1 MAPDRTRGKFFECP
15 DDRGPHPVTNPF
27 VRDSIRA
34 QALKHMLRHDNSKIV
49 HDDLFAFHVGATADL
64 FPQPILQRNA
74 SLSKSPRLH
83 LRMSGS
89 DRLNNVGA
97 LPQNPP
103 PNEYVPPISTPA
115 SNCPIVPPS
124 EYVPPV
130 LNIAPPP
137 SIEFHVR
144 SYVPPD
150 CAETFTTFW
159 LDPSPA
165 TSNNASATQPI
176 ERTAGH

>member
-1 MAPDRTRGKFFECP
+1 MRDFCSTVGFHPAVAAKYKETNPFQVCTSRWARMAPDRTRGKFFECP
-15 DDRGPHPVTNPF
+15 DDRGPHP
-27 VRDSIRA
+27 
-34 QALKHMLRHDNSKIV
+34 
-49 HDDLFAFHVGATADL
+49 
-64 FPQPILQRNA
+64 
-74 SLSKSPRLH
+74 
-83 LRMSGS
+83 
-89 DRLNNVGA
+89 
-97 LPQNPP
+97 
-103 PNEYVPPISTPA
+103 TPA
-115 SNCPIVPPS
+115 SNYPIVPPS

-165 TSNNASATQPI
+165 TSNNASATQQSNGLPGASLSGNVYLLAFGQNAAVDQAHVI
-176 ERTAGH
+176 FVLIQ